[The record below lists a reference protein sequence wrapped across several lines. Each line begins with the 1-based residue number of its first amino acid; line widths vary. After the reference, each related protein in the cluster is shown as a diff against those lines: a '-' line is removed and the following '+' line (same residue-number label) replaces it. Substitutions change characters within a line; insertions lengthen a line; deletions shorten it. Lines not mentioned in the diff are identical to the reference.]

1 MAFQKSGSKF
11 SPKSS
16 FQGAGKSDPRSSSR
30 SGFKDRSGSD
40 RPGRSFAG
48 KPQNEL
54 SDAVCEKCGRDCKVP
69 FRPQNGKPV
78 YCSDC
83 FGKNEAPRSR
93 SQAFELAAPTPAGV
107 TPEDIRLINKKLD
120 QIMRALEIN

>member
-11 SPKSS
+11 SPKSN
-16 FQGAGKSDPRSSSR
+16 FQSSGHNSARSTPR
-30 SGFKDRSGSD
+30 SGFKDRSASD
-40 RPGRSFAG
+40 RGPRSFAG

-83 FGKNEAPRSR
+83 FSKNDSPRNRTHSFEAES
-93 SQAFELAAPTPAGV
+93 PTPAGV
-107 TPEDIRLINKKLD
+107 TAEDIRLINKKLD